1 MKKLFISFLISSI
14 CLHSTAQLDNKI
26 LIGTIDSIHSKILNE
41 KRKVWIHIPIDITD
55 SLFLPKRY
63 PVVYL
68 LDGNAHFSSIVGM
81 LQQQSASST
90 FPEMI
95 VVGIPNT
102 NRTRDLTPT
111 RNPSDTSKTS
121 SGGGEQFMSF
131 IEKELIPYID
141 STYPTQPY
149 KMLIGHSFGGLTVI
163 NALLNHTELFNSYIS
178 IDPSMWWDKQNL
190 LMASKQALLQNN
202 FAGKKLFVGIAN
214 TMEKGMNVND
224 VINDTSSGTIH
235 IRSILEMDKYIKS
248 QNPKGLS
255 YSSKYYEDDSHG
267 SVPLITEYDGLRFIF
282 KQYRL
287 SLAFSQKEYNDST
300 FDIASAVD
308 LHFKKVSEE
317 LGYKIFLPEKQLNAE
332 AYRLLRLKQ
341 FKKAEGC
348 FKLYIDSYPE
358 SFNAYNAYGDYFVAI
373 GDKPKS
379 IENFR
384 KALTIKENS
393 ETRKK
398 LNKLID

>member
-1 MKKLFISFLISSI
+1 
-14 CLHSTAQLDNKI
+14 
-26 LIGTIDSIHSKILNE
+26 
-41 KRKVWIHIPIDITD
+41 
-55 SLFLPKRY
+55 
-63 PVVYL
+63 
-68 LDGNAHFSSIVGM
+68 
-81 LQQQSASST
+81 
-90 FPEMI
+90 
-95 VVGIPNT
+95 
-102 NRTRDLTPT
+102 
-111 RNPSDTSKTS
+111 
-121 SGGGEQFMSF
+121 
-131 IEKELIPYID
+131 
-141 STYPTQPY
+141 
-149 KMLIGHSFGGLTVI
+149 
-163 NALLNHTELFNSYIS
+163 
-178 IDPSMWWDKQNL
+178 
-190 LMASKQALLQNN
+190 
-202 FAGKKLFVGIAN
+202 
-214 TMEKGMNVND
+214 
-224 VINDTSSGTIH
+224 
-235 IRSILEMDKYIKS
+235 MDKYIKS
-248 QNPKGLS
+248 QNPNGLN

-287 SLAFSQKEYNDST
+287 SLAFSQKEYIDST